1 MTRRTFRKKRPKLT
15 VGDAAIEG
23 TVVKYF
29 PAKEQGVIAPS
40 NGAAR
45 IFFHMTD
52 VPRERMKC
60 VGVGRKVFFDVVQ
73 RGTIKRKNHSRPRL
87 VACIRASR

>member
-29 PAKEQGVIAPS
+29 PAKQQGVIAPS
-40 NGAAR
+40 NGAAQ
-45 IFFHMTD
+45 IFFYMKD

-73 RGTIKRKNHSRPRL
+73 RGVIKRKTHTRPRL
-87 VACIRASR
+87 AAVIRTSR